1 MYLFKRS
8 NKVYYIRYINNLGK
22 IAILSTGKKSK
33 AEAGVF
39 LNEFRQKLKDSRSS
53 IQLKQLIFQYLKHSE
68 ITHTAKTQK
77 VLKGTYKFLQGFI
90 NPETPINQITTNEL
104 RQYLETRLRDS
115 SVYQARID
123 RINLS
128 SLFSYALDC
137 ELIEFNPITKI
148 KPFKLP
154 EKQPLFFSE
163 SEFRE
168 LLKATPTERMRFLI
182 EFAFNTGM
190 RQSEI
195 LSLRWNQIDFKNQ
208 FVNLDNRTAVT
219 KSKKVRT
226 IPLNLRCLQMLTE
239 LNINK
244 SGDFVFTDAAGKQYK
259 ADHVIHQFKK
269 YVLRAGLNPG
279 LHFHSLRH
287 SFASLLVQK
296 GVSLF
301 FVSKLLGHSNTKTT
315 EIYSHIRQSDL
326 KDVVNLLN
334 QAEDI

>member
-154 EKQPLFFSE
+154 EKQPLFFTE
-163 SEFRE
+163 SDLKRLISVTDDNTLKGLFEFS
-168 LLKATPTERMRFLI
+168 FY
-182 EFAFNTGM
+182 TGL
-190 RQSEI
+190 RLGEVR
-195 LSLRWNQIDFKNQ
+195 SLQWNQVNFKTQ
-208 FVNLDNRTAVT
+208 MIILDNRKHLT
-219 KSKKVRT
+219 KSKRVRT
-226 IPLNLRCLQMLTE
+226 VPLNLRALQILTE
-239 LNINK
+239 LEINK
-244 SGDFVFTDAAGKQYK
+244 ISEYVFSTPEGKQYK
-259 ADHVIHQFKK
+259 ENHITWKTK
-269 YVLRAGLNPG
+269 RLIIKAGLNPG

-287 SFASLLVQK
+287 GYASLLVSK
-296 GVSLF
+296 NVSLYT
-301 FVSKLLGHSNTKTT
+301 VSKLLGHSDVKTT
-315 EIYSHIRQSDL
+315 QIYSHLQQSDL
-326 KDVVNLLN
+326 LQAVSLLS
-334 QAEDI
+334 D